1 MVIAVAVALGFAS
14 ARATECGRKDELAS
28 CTEKKASAKI
38 TIPKVFVVNFCIF

>member
-1 MVIAVAVALGFAS
+1 MVIAVALGFAS
-14 ARATECGRKDELAS
+14 AAATECSGKDELAS